1 MNIDYNPLLN
11 KIYEVEGLILL
22 ARENKSSLHDVL
34 KLAQDKLL
42 ELYKD
47 VQGMS
52 VSDLQDLPQESSPT
66 ATQEN
71 FNSISIA
78 ENNSIED
85 SGEDERSHG
94 NLEDDYDNL
103 EESEDE
109 RSHGNLEDDYYNLE
123 ESEDERSHGNFED
136 DYDDLPF
143 EMTDLKED
151 TTPNDDIDVFD
162 IDEEQTENYEIN
174 DEDIVEIE
182 DEPIIIDEEIIT
194 LDEKIARMETRDLK
208 HAFTVNDRY
217 RFRRELFCNS
227 DTQLTDTINLVSAMS
242 SMSEAEEYFYEDLE
256 WERDNEEV
264 KDFMK
269 IISHYFSNK

>member
-52 VSDLQDLPQESSPT
+52 VCDLQDLPQESSPT

-109 RSHGNLEDDYYNLE
+109 RSHGNLEDDY
-123 ESEDERSHGNFED
+123 
-136 DYDDLPF
+136 DDLPF
-143 EMTDLKED
+143 EMNDIKED
-151 TTPNDDIDVFD
+151 ITTPNDDIDVDVFD

-182 DEPIIIDEEIIT
+182 DEPIIIDDEIIT